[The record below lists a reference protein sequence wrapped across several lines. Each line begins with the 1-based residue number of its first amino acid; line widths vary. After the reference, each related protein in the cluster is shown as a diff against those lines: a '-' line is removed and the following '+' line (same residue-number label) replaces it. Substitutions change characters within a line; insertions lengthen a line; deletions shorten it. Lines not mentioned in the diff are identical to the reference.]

1 MRHTVWDL
9 SFWKRHVCAHCIH
22 TTCFFFRHFTLCI
35 QTRVAAHIQC
45 TEAKLCSLSHQS
57 ANGYCKESKHNQ
69 RRMSGRE
76 RLKKEEEKKNTR
88 GWTISI
94 EFERIPNEPAQSQLT
109 QLLAFDTEFQISRCI
124 ILYTENNRSWDIFL
138 DGKIINISFFLLV
151 LHFALPNMF
160 CVVISSTANHSA

>member
-22 TTCFFFRHFTLCI
+22 TPCFFFRHFTLCI

-45 TEAKLCSLSHQS
+45 IEAKLCSLSHQS

-76 RLKKEEEKKNTR
+76 RLKKEEKKKHTR
-88 GWTISI
+88 LDNFHWIRAHTKWARAISTYTALGFRHWISNIKMHNFVHRKQPILRYLFGWK
-94 EFERIPNEPAQSQLT
+94 NHKH
-109 QLLAFDTEFQISRCI
+109 LL
-124 ILYTENNRSWDIFL
+124 L
-138 DGKIINISFFLLV
+138 FFLV

-160 CVVISSTANHSA
+160 CVAISSTANHSA